1 MNSGEEQGETAV
13 FAGFY
18 KRINLNLTTCK
29 PCTMEEETT
38 SNMAAF
44 VSLTLSN
51 ANHVARSS
59 IMCDFALN
67 DRSEFTCG
75 S

>member
-1 MNSGEEQGETAV
+1 
-13 FAGFY
+13 
-18 KRINLNLTTCK
+18 
-29 PCTMEEETT
+29 MEEETT
-38 SNMAAF
+38 FNMAAF

-51 ANHVARSS
+51 ANHVGCSS

-67 DRSEFTCG
+67 DRNEFTCG